1 MFTAFGGHGGKAMRA
16 VIQRV
21 KKASVSVA
29 EEVLGEINQGF
40 VILLGIHESDQ
51 MADAE
56 YLVRKISKLRVFE
69 DEAGKMNQDLA
80 AVSGS
85 ILSIS
90 QFTLYADT
98 KKGNRPSF
106 VKAARPEVAIP
117 LYEAFNEQLRTLGIP
132 VATGEF
138 GADMAVSLI
147 NDGPGTIIIDTLD
160 N

>member
-56 YLVRKISKLRVFE
+56 YLARKISKLRVFE

-147 NDGPGTIIIDTLD
+147 NDGPVTIIIDTLD
-160 N
+160 K

>member
-1 MFTAFGGHGGKAMRA
+1 MFTAFGGHGGKVMRA

-117 LYEAFNEQLRTLGIP
+117 LYEAFNEQLQALGIP

-147 NDGPGTIIIDTLD
+147 NDGPVTIIIDTLD
-160 N
+160 K

>member
-1 MFTAFGGHGGKAMRA
+1 MRA

-56 YLVRKISKLRVFE
+56 YLARKISKLRVFE

-147 NDGPGTIIIDTLD
+147 NDGPVTIIIDTLD
-160 N
+160 K

>member
-51 MADAE
+51 MADVE

-98 KKGNRPSF
+98 KKGNRPSL

-147 NDGPGTIIIDTLD
+147 NDGPVTIIIDTLD
-160 N
+160 K

>member
-1 MFTAFGGHGGKAMRA
+1 MRA

-51 MADAE
+51 MADVE

-117 LYEAFNEQLRTLGIP
+117 LYEAFNEQLRALGIP

-147 NDGPGTIIIDTLD
+147 NDGPVTIIIDTLD
-160 N
+160 K

>member
-1 MFTAFGGHGGKAMRA
+1 MRA

-147 NDGPGTIIIDTLD
+147 NDGPVTIIIDTLD
-160 N
+160 K